1 MKIGLK
7 LLDIRTKKTFI
18 KYFDTEYKRDLFI
31 RKSRYFKNILILE
44 KECNYV

>member
-7 LLDIRTKKTFI
+7 LLDIRTKKIFI

-44 KECNYV
+44 SECE